1 MLKKSTGADDD
12 TDDTDDSGIY
22 LSSFWFIFIYII
34 YYIYKYGSVNNYP
47 CTKINTPTVIGV
59 IVIGVHT
66 ASRNTP
72 HSEP

>member
-1 MLKKSTGADDD
+1 MLKKARGADDD

-22 LSSFWFIFIYII
+22 LSSFGFIFIYII

-66 ASRNTP
+66 ASRNSP
-72 HSEP
+72 Q